1 MGGKVSGKM
10 AAAGRVVQA
19 VRPHAPLIKFPNRK
33 GQPRPNAEALKMVL
47 ASPPTAAAASPSMA
61 ASPPPPVLPPPRP
74 PPGPVSRLPGVPDT
88 IATVRDLPQRYRRR
102 VLADEEMEFIQRG
115 GPE

>member
-1 MGGKVSGKM
+1 MGSKVSGKM

-33 GQPRPNAEALKMVL
+33 GTPRPSAEEALKMIV
-47 ASPPTAAAASPSMA
+47 ASPAPATSPVSA
-61 ASPPPPVLPPPRP
+61 PSPPVLPPSRP
-74 PPGPVSRLPGVPDT
+74 PGLVSRLPGIPDT
-88 IATVRDLPQRYRRR
+88 VATARDFPPRYRRR
-102 VLADEEMEFIQRG
+102 VLADEEMEYIQRG